1 MGVYAH
7 IIGIHRRS
15 GERGEG
21 RWRREMREK
30 GGNKK
35 TGTKEV

>member
-15 GERGEG
+15 GERGGREVEAGNEG
-21 RWRREMREK
+21 K
-30 GGNKK
+30 GRK
-35 TGTKEV
+35 